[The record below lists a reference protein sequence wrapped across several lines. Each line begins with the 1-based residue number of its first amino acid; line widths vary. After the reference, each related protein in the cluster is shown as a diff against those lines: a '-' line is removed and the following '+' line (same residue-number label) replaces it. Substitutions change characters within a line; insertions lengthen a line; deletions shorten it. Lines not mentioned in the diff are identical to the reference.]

1 MIKFGLNQ
9 NKAMQTILW
18 LLNKKPGI
26 NKYNLMK
33 VMFSA
38 DEYHINNFGRPI
50 YGEKYYALAY
60 GTVPSFMKDLL
71 EIEQNV
77 PFFHDGNK
85 FYTNAAA
92 NEDVFSETDLEALEY
107 GLTEYADLSFSAVK
121 KKNHANPAWK
131 KHEKELKNGNCKRV
145 EIPYEDIITNP
156 TILAD
161 LTEMGELT
169 ENMVF

>member
-1 MIKFGLNQ
+1 MIKFELNQ

-26 NKYNLMK
+26 EKYNLMK

-38 DEYHINNFGRPI
+38 DEYHVNHFGRPI
-50 YGEKYYALAY
+50 YGETYYALVY
-60 GTVPSFMKDLL
+60 GTIPSFMKNLL
-71 EIEQNV
+71 EIDQNV

-92 NEDVFSETDLEALEY
+92 NEDVFSETDLEALEH
-107 GLTEYADLSFSAVK
+107 GLKEFGNLSFDEVK
-121 KKNHANPAWK
+121 EKNHANPVWK
-131 KHEKELKNGNCKRV
+131 KHEKELEEGKVKSIQ
-145 EIPYEDIITNP
+145 IPYEDIITDP
-156 TILAD
+156 AILAD

>member
-1 MIKFGLNQ
+1 MIKFELNQ

-26 NKYNLMK
+26 CKYNLMK

-38 DEYHINNFGRPI
+38 DEYHINHFGRPI
-50 YGEKYYALAY
+50 YGEKYYALKY
-60 GTVPSFMKDLL
+60 GTIPSFMKDLL

-85 FYTNAAA
+85 FYTNAVA
-92 NEDVFSETDLEALEY
+92 NEDVFSETDLEALAH
-107 GLTEYADLSFSAVK
+107 GLTEYGNLSFSEVK

-131 KHEKELKNGNCKRV
+131 KHEKELKDGSRKCI
-145 EIPYEDIITNP
+145 EIPYEDIITEP
-156 TILAD
+156 AILAD
-161 LTEMGELT
+161 LIEMGELT